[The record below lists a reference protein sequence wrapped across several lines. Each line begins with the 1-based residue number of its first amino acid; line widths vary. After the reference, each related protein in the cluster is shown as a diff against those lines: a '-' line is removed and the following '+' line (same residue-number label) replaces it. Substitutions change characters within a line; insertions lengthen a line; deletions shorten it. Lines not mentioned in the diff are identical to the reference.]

1 MNIINM
7 IRNVIIIFSRHVG
20 KPMNADP
27 VSNWEGEE
35 EYEIGE
41 GVQAPRDQHQ
51 GATRT
56 VWF

>member
-1 MNIINM
+1 M
-7 IRNVIIIFSRHVG
+7 IRNVIIIFSRHAG

-27 VSNWEGEE
+27 VSNWESEE